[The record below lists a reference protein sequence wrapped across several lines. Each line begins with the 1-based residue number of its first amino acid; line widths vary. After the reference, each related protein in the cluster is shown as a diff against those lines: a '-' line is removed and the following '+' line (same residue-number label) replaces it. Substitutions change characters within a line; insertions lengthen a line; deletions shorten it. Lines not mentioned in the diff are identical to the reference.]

1 MAADDPNS
9 AFQALVASIDYPMF
23 VVTAAGADGERAG
36 CLVGF
41 ATQCSIEPSRLL
53 VCISKRNHTFRVA
66 RAAEVVVIHFLSR
79 SDLDVAKL
87 FGEHTGDE
95 IDKFARCEWEPG
107 PGGAPVLPG
116 CRGWVAGRVLDR
128 FDCGDHV
135 AFLLEP
141 VAGDAER
148 AGGTQLGFQ
157 DVQDLDSG
165 HDA

>member
-1 MAADDPNS
+1 MPGDDPNAS
-9 AFQALVASIDYPMF
+9 VQALVATIDYPML

-41 ATQCSIEPSRLL
+41 ATQCSIEPPRFL

-66 RAAEVVVIHFLSR
+66 RSAEVVVVHFLAR
-79 SDLDVAKL
+79 GDLDVAKL
-87 FGEHTGDE
+87 FGEHSGDE

-107 PGGAPVLPG
+107 PGGAPVLRA
-116 CRGWVAGRVLDR
+116 CRGWVAGQVLDR

-141 VAGDAER
+141 VAADAVR
-148 AGGTQLGFQ
+148 AETTQLGFQ
-157 DVQDLDSG
+157 DARDLDPG